1 MVGVVLLAD
10 ATVGFSVK
18 TVQNSTAKQ
27 SLEKFINMAD
37 RESGSSP
44 GASKVTSNSAPGV
57 ASVGA
62 SIEAHHLGKQV
73 ATREGVLTLLDDI
86 SFVIDAGTSVAI
98 LGASGSGKTTL
109 LGLLAG
115 LDLPTS
121 GEIGLD
127 GHRLNDLDEDGR
139 ARLRAGLVGFVFQN
153 FQLLP
158 GLTALENVMLP
169 LELAQAPHPR
179 TSAIALLE
187 RVGLGER
194 LHHYPNQLSGGEQQR
209 CAIARAFVVQP
220 RCLFADE
227 PTGNLDSETG
237 KRIIDLLFELNS
249 EIGTTLIMATHDE
262 QLSTLCNK
270 RIRLQAGR
278 LIAFENGA

>member
-1 MVGVVLLAD
+1 MLDHVSDL
-10 ATVGFSVK
+10 
-18 TVQNSTAKQ
+18 Q
-27 SLEKFINMAD
+27 
-37 RESGSSP
+37 
-44 GASKVTSNSAPGV
+44 GAEV
-57 ASVGA
+57 
-62 SIEAHHLGKQV
+62 EARGLVKQV

-86 SFVIDAGTSVAI
+86 NFRIGAGTSVAI

-115 LDLPTS
+115 LDLPTE
-121 GEIGLD
+121 GEAILD
-127 GHRLNDLDEDGR
+127 GHRLNEYDEDGR
-139 ARLRAGLVGFVFQN
+139 AGLRAGMIGFVFQN

-179 TSAIALLE
+179 KTASSLLE

-194 LHHYPNQLSGGEQQR
+194 LQHYPNQLSGGEQQR
-209 CAIARAFVVQP
+209 CAIARAFAIQP

-237 KRIIDLLFELNS
+237 KRIIELLFELNS
-249 EIGTTLIMATHDE
+249 EHGTTLIMATHDE
-262 QLSTLCNK
+262 RLSRLCN
-270 RIRLQAGR
+270 RRFRLSAGR
-278 LIAFENGA
+278 LVSTEDGTDNT